1 MPDARLYGHENIIA
15 RIIEE
20 ENSLKNAVR
29 TILKGLGEDP
39 DREGLKE
46 TPSRVEK
53 SLKFLTSGYSVDAD
67 ALIHGALFDEAYDEM
82 VVVRDVEFYSLCEHH
97 LIPFFGKCHV
107 AYLPDGKIVGLSK
120 IPRLVEAYSRRLQV
134 QERLTTQ
141 IADTISK
148 HVKPRGVGV
157 VMEARHLCMCMR
169 GVQKE
174 NVYAVTSSM
183 TGVFKSDSRTRMEFL
198 NLISKRDGLRV

>member
-1 MPDARLYGHENIIA
+1 MTIVFT
-15 RIIEE
+15 RIFEE
-20 ENSLKNAVR
+20 EGRLKNAVR

-46 TPSRVEK
+46 TPDRVEK

-67 ALIHGALFDEAYDEM
+67 ALIHGALFAETYDEM

-97 LIPFFGKCHV
+97 LLPFFGRCHV

-120 IPRLVEAYSRRLQV
+120 IPRLVEALSRRLQV

-141 IADTISK
+141 IAATITK

-183 TGVFKSDSRTRMEFL
+183 TGVFKSDPRSRMEFL
-198 NLISKRDGLRV
+198 NLISKKDGPNL

>member
-1 MPDARLYGHENIIA
+1 
-15 RIIEE
+15 
-20 ENSLKNAVR
+20 LKDAVR

-46 TPSRVEK
+46 TPARVEQ
-53 SLKFLTSGYSVDAD
+53 SLKFLTSGYAVDAD
-67 ALIHGALFDEAYDEM
+67 ALIHGALFAETYDEM

-97 LIPFFGKCHV
+97 LLPFFGRCHV

-141 IADTISK
+141 IADTITK

-157 VMEARHLCMCMR
+157 VIEARHLCMCMR

-174 NVYAVTSSM
+174 NLYAVTSSM
-183 TGVFKSDSRTRMEFL
+183 TGVFKSDPRSRTEFL
-198 NLISKRDGLRV
+198 NLISKKDGFSL